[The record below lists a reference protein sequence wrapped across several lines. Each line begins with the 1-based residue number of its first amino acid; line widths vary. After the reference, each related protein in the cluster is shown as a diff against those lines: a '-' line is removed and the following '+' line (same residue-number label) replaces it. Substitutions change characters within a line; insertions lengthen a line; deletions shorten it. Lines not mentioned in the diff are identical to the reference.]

1 MHKELSAVVSAMQT
15 FLPQI
20 LPLVLHTSHLIA
32 KDCRVCMQPRSNTCR
47 NLWNVIQVAAWIT
60 KKSLDRDVQI
70 LPALTFHHT
79 WLITVWSSHACWIVS
94 LLLSYKIV
102 QPHGSV
108 RLKEEEFRFKIPQ
121 ILQLKLVDA
130 FSVLTSQV
138 VSSGNFL
145 SLTAISYMI
154 RPQTHFVYYA
164 EKIPVFLCTGC

>member
-1 MHKELSAVVSAMQT
+1 MSAVVSAMQT
-15 FLPQI
+15 FLPKI
-20 LPLVLHTSHLIA
+20 LPLA
-32 KDCRVCMQPRSNTCR
+32 KNCRVCMQPRSTICR
-47 NLWNVIQVAAWIT
+47 NLKKKCDTSSLAVWIT

-102 QPHGSV
+102 QSLRSV

-121 ILQLKLVDA
+121 VLQLKHADA

-154 RPQTHFVYYA
+154 HPQTHFVYLRW
-164 EKIPVFLCTGC
+164 ENTSVSVHWRLRQRQGKQD

>member
-1 MHKELSAVVSAMQT
+1 MSAVVSAMQA
-15 FLPQI
+15 FLPHI
-20 LPLVLHTSHLIA
+20 LPLMLHTSHLIA
-32 KDCRVCMQPRSNTCR
+32 KDCGVCMQPRSNTCR
-47 NLWNVIQVAAWIT
+47 NLWNAIQVAVWIT

-79 WLITVWSSHACWIVS
+79 WPITVWSSYACWIVS

-121 ILQLKLVDA
+121 VLQLKHADDA

-154 RPQTHFVYYA
+154 HPQTHFVYYA
-164 EKIPVFLCTGC
+164 EKIPVFLCTGG